1 MEQELL
7 FYCEYIILLLY
18 ILYTVYGYKNF
29 LRFVFR

>member
-7 FYCEYIILLLY
+7 FYWEYIILLLY
-18 ILYTVYGYKNF
+18 ILYTVYGYKKF

>member
-7 FYCEYIILLLY
+7 FYWEYIILLLY
-18 ILYTVYGYKNF
+18 ILYTLCGYKNF